1 MSNSPPPFIDGV
13 NGATPRLTQ
22 SNNQQALCGRT
33 TAARRQETT
42 AARRSCLQQ
51 RNEKGSSSNSGFG
64 DDYNLES
71 DKEEER

>member
-1 MSNSPPPFIDGV
+1 MSKPPPPFSDGL
-13 NGATPRLTQ
+13 NGDTPRLTQ
-22 SNNQQALCGRT
+22 SNNKRALRGTT
-33 TAARRQETT
+33 TAACREETT

-64 DDYNLES
+64 HDYNLES